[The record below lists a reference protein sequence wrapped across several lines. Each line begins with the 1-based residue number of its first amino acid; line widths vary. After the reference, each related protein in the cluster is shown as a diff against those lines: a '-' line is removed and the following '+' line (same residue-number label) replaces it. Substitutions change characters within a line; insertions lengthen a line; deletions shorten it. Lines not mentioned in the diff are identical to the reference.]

1 MSFAKVIGQDAAIN
15 VLRRALAAE
24 RVPQAYLFIGPP
36 NVGKTLVAVEFA
48 KAANCTAPP
57 GSEDGTSPPDP
68 LATSGEEGNGLLPPG
83 PLPQREGGIGAPSLS
98 LFGDEAAAPSLSLFG
113 DEAAAAPSLFDAPAR
128 PETSAVLDAPTP
140 ADEPPASPSPISEPA
155 AGETHSR
162 LPDACDVCR
171 NCTRIGRLAHPD
183 FRLVRPM
190 VKIQMEAA
198 EGESD
203 ITQIEGA
210 MITTDQVAD
219 LIADA
224 NLKISQARRKIYVI
238 VGAEAM
244 NVAAANRLLKTLEE
258 PPGATTFVLTT
269 ANVSALLPTIVSR
282 CQALHFRPIPTE
294 LAVPH
299 LAARYPDVDPG
310 VVKSVA
316 AFSGGRIGWADHLLA
331 HPGVLAV
338 RDGLL
343 EMAASLPQRQPGE
356 AMVLGETLLTFAEHW
371 WLATE
376 DGDVAEKLLKGNR
389 DRVLR
394 TKMNDLLDVIVTW
407 FRDLALI
414 SSGGEERLLINADRA
429 PQLHQAAPAYNA
441 TRCGVVCE
449 EIEAVKR
456 QLRGNANLRLAAE
469 IAMLKL
475 IGANS

>member
-1 MSFAKVIGQDAAIN
+1 MSFANVIGQEAAIN
-15 VLRRALAAE
+15 VLRRSLAAQ

-48 KAANCTAPP
+48 KAANCT
-57 GSEDGTSPPDP
+57 S
-68 LATSGEEGNGLLPPG
+68 PPG
-83 PLPQREGGIGAPSLS
+83 PLPTLVDERLGEGENGTAPAAQALG
-98 LFGDEAAAPSLSLFG
+98 LFDEVEAKAVAPAAPQALG
-113 DEAAAAPSLFDAPAR
+113 LFDEVEEEPPPPR
-128 PETSAVLDAPTP
+128 PEAKDGLLPPTP
-140 ADEPPASPSPISEPA
+140 LPRRDEENVADLRT
-155 AGETHSR
+155 G
-162 LPDACDVCR
+162 LPDACDVCH
-171 NCTRIGRLAHPD
+171 NCVRIGRLAHPD
-183 FRLVRPM
+183 FRLVRPL
-190 VKIQMEAA
+190 VKIQTEST
-198 EGESD
+198 EGEAD
-203 ITQIEGA
+203 VTQIEGA

-224 NLKISQARRKIYVI
+224 NLKISQARRKVYVI

-244 NVAAANRLLKTLEE
+244 NVTAANRLLKTLEE

-269 ANVSALLPTIVSR
+269 ANVSALLPTIISR
-282 CQALHFRPIPTE
+282 CQALHFRPVPTD
-294 LAVPH
+294 LAVPF
-299 LAARYPDVDPG
+299 LSARYPDVDLG

-376 DGDVAEKLLKGNR
+376 EGDVAEKLLKGNR

-414 SSGGEERLLINADRA
+414 SSHGEERLVINADRA
-429 PQLHQAAPAYNA
+429 EQLQRAAKAY
-441 TRCGVVCE
+441 TPSHCGQVCE
-449 EIEAVKR
+449 ELEAIKT

-469 IAMLKL
+469 ITMLKL
-475 IGANS
+475 IGASR

>member
-1 MSFAKVIGQDAAIN
+1 MSFANVIGQEAAIN
-15 VLRRALAAE
+15 VLRRALAAQ

-48 KAANCTAPP
+48 KATNC
-57 GSEDGTSPPDP
+57 TSPPGP
-68 LATSGEEGNGLLPPG
+68 LDCTSPPG
-83 PLPQREGGIGAPSLS
+83 PLPRREGENDTTTSAPGLPALGLFDEVEESAAAPQSLS
-98 LFGDEAAAPSLSLFG
+98 LFDDEPAVASPAVSVPSPPVAFSLNAEGETGTAPS
-113 DEAAAAPSLFDAPAR
+113 AR
-128 PETSAVLDAPTP
+128 
-140 ADEPPASPSPISEPA
+140 
-155 AGETHSR
+155 AG
-162 LPDACDVCR
+162 LPDACDVCHT
-171 NCTRIGRLAHPD
+171 CERIGRLAHPD
-183 FRLVRPM
+183 FRLVRPL
-190 VKIQMEAA
+190 VKIQMEST

-203 ITQIEGA
+203 VAQIEGA

-269 ANVSALLPTIVSR
+269 ANVSALLPTIISR
-282 CQALHFRPIPTE
+282 CQALHFRPVPTD
-294 LAVPH
+294 LAVPY

-343 EMAASLPQRQPGE
+343 EMTASLPQRQPGE

-376 DGDVAEKLLKGNR
+376 EGDVAEKLLKGNR

-414 SSGGEERLLINADRA
+414 SSGGEERLLINADRVV
-429 PQLHQAAPAYNA
+429 QLRKAAPAYNA
-441 TRCGVVCE
+441 TRCGAVCE
-449 EIEAVKR
+449 EIAAVKT

-469 IAMLKL
+469 ITMLKL
-475 IGANS
+475 IGASR